1 MGSLLMAK
9 KPYKNPK
16 KLYKH
21 MIAVRLPDEVYE
33 AVMKRVARKQ
43 QKYPRYSDAE
53 VMRKALVKHL
63 KEKGY
68 LDKDK
73 SYL

>member
-1 MGSLLMAK
+1 MK
-9 KPYKNPK
+9 KNT
-16 KLYKH
+16 YKH
-21 MIAVRLPDEVYE
+21 TITVRVPDAVYE
-33 AVMKRVARKQ
+33 ALMKRVQRKQ
-43 QKYPRYSDAE
+43 AKYPSYTDAE
-53 VMRKALVKHL
+53 AIRKALVRHL

>member
-1 MGSLLMAK
+1 MAK
-9 KPYKNPK
+9 KPYKNQK

-21 MIAVRLPDEVYE
+21 MIGVRLPDEVYE
-33 AVMKRVARKQ
+33 AVMKRVANKR
-43 QKYPRYSDAE
+43 QKYPSYSDAE
-53 VMRKALVKHL
+53 VMRKALVRHL

>member
-1 MGSLLMAK
+1 
-9 KPYKNPK
+9 
-16 KLYKH
+16 
-21 MIAVRLPDEVYE
+21 MIGVRLPDEVYE
-33 AVMKRVARKQ
+33 AVMKRVANKR
-43 QKYPRYSDAE
+43 QKYPSYSDAE
-53 VMRKALVKHL
+53 VMRKALVRHL